1 MRFAVPVFPG
11 SNDMDAVHAIEDV
24 LERPVTAVWHH
35 ESDLSQYDAIII
47 PGGCSYGDYLRPGA
61 LAARSPIMEGV
72 QKAAEQGKL
81 VIGIS
86 NGFQILLESGLLPG
100 AMRKNDHL
108 QFRCDIATLIV
119 ENNQN
124 PFTGHYQVGERIRI
138 PIAHAQGNY
147 YCDEQ
152 TLAELKKN
160 NQIVFKYVDENPNG
174 SVEGIAGI
182 CNKRGNV
189 LGMMPHPERAI
200 VDWMGTSDG
209 VKLFT
214 SMLRYWEENGGAE

>member
-35 ESDLSQYDAIII
+35 ESDLSEYDAIII

>member
-160 NQIVFKYVDENPNG
+160 NQIVFRYVDENPNG